1 MSDLQSVEQSKTAR
15 RENLAKWR
23 ANRKHELTLP
33 SGLIVEV
40 RDATMTDLVLA
51 GTLPPALLA
60 EVEKGASGGQADLSR
75 LAGTPDFGKLVNELV
90 KVCVVDPPIADQT
103 DDEHI
108 GLDELTGDDRMA
120 IFTWANREVAAMK
133 EAAFRKEAV

>member
-1 MSDLQSVEQSKTAR
+1 MNDLQSVEKSKTAR

-23 ANRKHELTLP
+23 ENRTHELTLP
-33 SGLIVEV
+33 SGLTVEV

-51 GTLPPALLA
+51 GTLPPALLE
-60 EVEKGASGGQADLSR
+60 EVEKTASGGQADLGK

-90 KVCVVDPPIADQT
+90 KVCVVDPPIADQA

-108 GLDELTGDDRMA
+108 GLYELTGDDRMA
-120 IFTWANREVAAMK
+120 IFTWANREVAAIK
-133 EAAFRKEAV
+133 EAAFRKEPV

>member
-1 MSDLQSVEQSKTAR
+1 MSDLQNVEQGKTAR

-40 RDATMTDLVLA
+40 RDATMTDLVLT

-60 EVEKGASGGQADLSR
+60 ELEKVAPGKQVDLGR
-75 LAGTPDFGKLVNELV
+75 FAGTSDFGKLVNELV
-90 KVCVVDPPIADQT
+90 KICVVDPPIADLA
-103 DDEHI
+103 DDDHI
-108 GLDELTGDDRMA
+108 GMDELTGDDRMA
-120 IFTWANREVAAMK
+120 VFTWANREVAAMK
-133 EAAFRKEAV
+133 EAAFRSQAV